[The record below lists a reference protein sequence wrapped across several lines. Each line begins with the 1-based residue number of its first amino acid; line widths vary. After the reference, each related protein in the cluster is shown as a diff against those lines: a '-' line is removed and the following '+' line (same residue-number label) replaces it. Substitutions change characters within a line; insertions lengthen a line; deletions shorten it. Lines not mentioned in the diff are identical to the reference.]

1 VAEAALAVARTPREP
16 PMPVG
21 WQSIP
26 DLVPVIRARTGAAP
40 FCQALILRWL
50 LDHGAAEGTVDAPP
64 IAAVARVIGISRQSA
79 NQAWRALQRRGL
91 VRLTPIDDDRG
102 WSRVTI
108 KLPEARQLS
117 LFAAPDRE

>member
-1 VAEAALAVARTPREP
+1 VARTPRGP
-16 PMPVG
+16 PTPVG
-21 WQSIP
+21 WHGIP

-50 LDHGAAEGTVDAPP
+50 LDHGAAEGAIDVPP
-64 IAAVARVIGISRQSA
+64 IAAVARAVGISRQSA
-79 NQAWRALQRRGL
+79 NQAWHALQRRGL

-108 KLPEARQLS
+108 RMPEARQLS
-117 LFAAPDRE
+117 LFAAPDQE